1 MRLRIKSRKVST
13 APQWISKY
21 LPAHTAT
28 ADEIVQR
35 YMDNELK
42 FIPKQKR
49 NEELKRFITKKW
61 LHNIKVLNRL
71 VDKYVLI
78 ETFNPLTIK
87 NK

>member
-28 ADEIVQR
+28 A
-35 YMDNELK
+35 
-42 FIPKQKR
+42 
-49 NEELKRFITKKW
+49 
-61 LHNIKVLNRL
+61 VLM
-71 VDKYVLI
+71 